1 MAYYYPPPAE
11 WQTFQT
17 LVAGFAG
24 SLYDANTVEEYGR
37 NGQRQNGVDIF
48 AKDRF
53 GKNVGIQCKWT
64 SDSLAQ
70 KALAEECA
78 KAVKFSPKLD
88 HFVLW
93 TTAQR
98 DVHLQ
103 DVAHD
108 LDTSGA
114 YAFGVSIRF
123 WDDAIDHL
131 NRAYSVASTYYAD
144 WIEHEHLTADHDH
157 RKKLRVAFDR
167 PAFLDPIHLERD
179 FGDLLEAVKDTL
191 VFLKAGLLYDRY
203 HRTLIAQALPFSLLS
218 DAKYIEG
225 LGKIV
230 SLLTDLERLLER
242 EATYSGAPIMTDVRD
257 VEECDRLR
265 RTIVRRVSQLT
276 K

>member
-1 MAYYYPPPAE
+1 MAYHYPPPAE

-24 SLYDANTVEEYGR
+24 SLFDANTVEEYGR

-64 SDSLAQ
+64 SDSLSET
-70 KALAEECA
+70 ALADECA

-88 HFVLW
+88 YFVLW

-103 DVAHD
+103 DIAHD
-108 LDTSGA
+108 LDASVQ
-114 YAFGVSIRF
+114 YDFSVSIRF

-131 NRAYSVASTYYAD
+131 NRAYTVASTYYAD
-144 WIEHEHLTADHDH
+144 WLEQNHLTADHDH

-167 PAFLDPIHLERD
+167 PAFVDPIHLERD
-179 FGDLLEAVKDTL
+179 FGDLLQAVKDSL

-203 HRTLIAQALPFSLLS
+203 NRTLIAQALPFSQLS
-218 DAKYIEG
+218 DATYIEG
-225 LGKIV
+225 LAKVV

-242 EATYSGAPIMTDVRD
+242 EATYFGAPVMTDARD
-257 VEECDRLR
+257 VQECDRLR
-265 RTIVRRVSQLT
+265 KTIVRRVNQLM

>member
-1 MAYYYPPPAE
+1 MAYHYPPPAE

-24 SLYDANTVEEYGR
+24 SLYDSHTVEEYGR

-48 AKDRF
+48 AKDRL

-64 SDSLAQ
+64 SDSLART
-70 KALAEECA
+70 ALADECA
-78 KAVKFSPKLD
+78 KAIKFSPKLD
-88 HFVLW
+88 YFVLW

-103 DVAHD
+103 DIAHA
-108 LDTSGA
+108 LDASGA
-114 YAFGVSIRF
+114 YDFGVSIRF
-123 WDDAIDHL
+123 WDDAIDNL
-131 NRAYSVASTYYAD
+131 NRAFSVASTYYAD
-144 WIEHEHLTADHDH
+144 WIEQNQLTADHDH

-203 HRTLIAQALPFSLLS
+203 TRTLVAQALPFSQLS

-225 LGKIV
+225 LAKVV

-242 EATYSGAPIMTDVRD
+242 EASYVGAPVMTDAKD

-265 RTIVRRVSQLT
+265 KTIVRRVSQLT

>member
-1 MAYYYPPPAE
+1 MAYHFPPPAE

-24 SLYDANTVEEYGR
+24 SLFDANTVEEHGR
-37 NGQRQNGVDIF
+37 SGQRQKGVDIF

-64 SDSLAQ
+64 SEGLSE
-70 KALAEECA
+70 KALADECD
-78 KAVKFSPKLD
+78 KALNFLPKLD
-88 HFVLW
+88 YFVLW

-103 DVAHD
+103 DIAHD
-108 LDTSGA
+108 LDSSGN
-114 YAFGVSIRF
+114 YAFTVSIRF

-144 WIEHEHLTADHDH
+144 WLGRNHMTADHDH

-167 PAFLDPIHLERD
+167 PAFLDPIQLERN
-179 FGDLLEAVKDTL
+179 FGDLLQAVKDSL

-203 HRTLIAQALPFSLLS
+203 NRSLIAQALPFSQLS
-218 DAKYIEG
+218 DAAYIEG
-225 LGKIV
+225 LAKVV

-242 EATYSGAPIMTDVRD
+242 EASYLGAPIMTDARD
-257 VEECDRLR
+257 VQECDRLR
-265 RTIVRRVSQLT
+265 KAIVRRVNALM